1 MVYTC
6 IMEAENKDTSPKAAQ
21 RAVTPLD
28 LFDPRQPRSSKELLN
43 ERLSICQ
50 TCKFFTGQ
58 RCLKCGCFMSL
69 KGTLANAS
77 CPIGHW

>member
-1 MVYTC
+1 
-6 IMEAENKDTSPKAAQ
+6 MEAENNDTSPTAPQ

-58 RCLKCGCFMSL
+58 RCLKCGCNMAIKTYL
-69 KGTLANAS
+69 TAS
-77 CPIGHW
+77 TCPIGKW

>member
-1 MVYTC
+1 
-6 IMEAENKDTSPKAAQ
+6 MEAENKDTSPTAAQ

-58 RCLKCGCFMSL
+58 RCLKCGCFMSAKTKL
-69 KGTLANAS
+69 KYAA
-77 CPIGHW
+77 CPINKW